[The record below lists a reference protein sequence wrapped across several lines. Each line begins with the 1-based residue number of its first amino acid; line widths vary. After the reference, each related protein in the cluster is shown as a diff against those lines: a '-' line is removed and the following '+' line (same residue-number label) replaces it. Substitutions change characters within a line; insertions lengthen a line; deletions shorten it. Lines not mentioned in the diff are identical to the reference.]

1 MVDPQVGMVT
11 LFGNRSG
18 SRPVADLV
26 STQMAAESLG
36 CDKICWGGNCH
47 NGLLSMSVVAGV
59 VVCFCGCGHDW
70 FFCGSFCRMGVPL
83 QIDPNWWLIHFL
95 VSLAQPGTPR
105 LGLFWYN
112 LNLRGDSTAAW
123 GHLTAALQYF
133 HRSHWQPASWRGA
146 NLGGAGLVGHCL
158 PSW

>member
-70 FFCGSFCRMGVPL
+70 FFVVLFVEWEFLSKL
-83 QIDPNWWLIHFL
+83 IQI
-95 VSLAQPGTPR
+95 G
-105 LGLFWYN
+105 GLSTFW
-112 LNLRGDSTAAW
+112 
-123 GHLTAALQYF
+123 
-133 HRSHWQPASWRGA
+133 
-146 NLGGAGLVGHCL
+146 
-158 PSW
+158 